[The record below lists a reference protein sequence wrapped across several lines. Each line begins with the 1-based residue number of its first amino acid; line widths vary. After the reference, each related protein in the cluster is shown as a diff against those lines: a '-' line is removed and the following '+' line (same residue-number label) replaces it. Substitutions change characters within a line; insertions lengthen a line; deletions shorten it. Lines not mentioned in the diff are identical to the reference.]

1 VLSRDIVPTVCS
13 RSFKGGLSVEANSAS
28 LADLERRIE
37 FLSAQVERL
46 ITLHHAFPP
55 PYVEFRKAVMLA
67 ALTFEQ
73 EALSQKLLGAVVAHN
88 DGYSV
93 DVRKGL
99 LSFPEETIELFNE
112 YSANGVIEPDQTID
126 MLKTFV
132 PSGAV
137 AKDLFQAWEVGRS
150 VIRKSNGES

>member
-1 VLSRDIVPTVCS
+1 MFTI
-13 RSFKGGLSVEANSAS
+13 EENSAS

-46 ITLHHAFPP
+46 VTLHHPFPP

-88 DGYSV
+88 DGHIV
-93 DVRKGL
+93 DVREGL
-99 LSFPEETIELFNE
+99 LPFPSETIELFDE
-112 YSANGVIEPDQTID
+112 YSTNGVIEPDQAID
-126 MLKTFV
+126 MLKTIV

-137 AKDLFQAWEVGRS
+137 AKDLFEAWEVGRS
-150 VIRKSNGES
+150 VIRQNNGES